1 MSGPFSLSM
10 PDKLLELIR
19 TAAKETHLSQQDVIR
34 QSVKLGL
41 PKLREQLSPQTRL
54 TNVDP
59 LPRKVL
65 VEIYSRPERD
75 QRGIERLIAAQPK
88 GVRD

>member
-1 MSGPFSLSM
+1 M
-10 PDKLLELIR
+10 PEELLESIK
-19 TAAKETHLSQQDVIR
+19 AVAKETHLSQQDVIR
-34 QSVKLGL
+34 QSLKLGL
-41 PKLREQLSPQTRL
+41 PKLREQLIPRERL

-65 VEIYSRPERD
+65 ARIYSRPERD
-75 QRGIERLIAAQPK
+75 EAGMERLIAAQPK